1 MKGIRRGYSMNY
13 WAWGGKYIGRRSG
26 DYLYSATGEPLGVFY
41 GDELYDFSGKYIGE
55 VRNKDRLIVNRSNKH
70 KRKSGRCKP
79 CGICGS
85 SCCDY
90 VGYVMLCGYE
100 DFTIE

>member
-1 MKGIRRGYSMNY
+1 MNY

-26 DYLYSATGEPLGVFY
+26 DYLYSKNGTPLGTFY

-55 VRNKDRLIVNRSNKH
+55 IRNQNRIIVNKSYKS

-79 CGICGS
+79 CGICGCS
-85 SCCDY
+85 YSDY

-100 DFTIE
+100 DFKFE

>member
-1 MKGIRRGYSMNY
+1 MGWKIY
-13 WAWGGKYIGRRSG
+13 WKAFGGLSLFKNG
-26 DYLYSATGEPLGVFY
+26 TPLGTFY

-55 VRNKDRLIVNRSNKH
+55 IRNQNRIIVNKSHKS

-79 CGICGS
+79 CGICGCS
-85 SCCDY
+85 YSDY

-100 DFTIE
+100 DFKFE